1 MNILLI
7 GLRYHEVKEL
17 QDRFQEEFPHTKT
30 DFAISLR
37 DSWYRLNFA
46 SYDLIVLDSTTSEID
61 SEISVEEILEKTE
74 DIPLILMIA
83 PGANQKP
90 IELNAKKPKYII
102 EKKENFFDRL
112 MEMLKKG
119 EVTFDGLDL
128 SRQIQVKENLQK
140 TWQYFTASIHLN
152 KDPVA
157 IVNTSFEI
165 IEVNDAFL
173 SAFRLTREE
182 VIGSPCHRMIYNNV
196 TVCNESEW
204 TCPVRETLRLG
215 LEYKCSTTKLHHPD
229 YEDIKT
235 TIRAMP
241 IFGESN
247 QVEEVIIS
255 FHKETSQIPKIAAQP
270 FFDKNLLELMLSGL
284 SDGLIFCT
292 SENTLII
299 INQAAEFIFGVPKA
313 TLIGKSIL
321 ELPLGSGSSWL
332 ADVLKSAKSKMRFN
346 LLSLKTRI
354 NDQYVQIR
362 FAPIYGN
369 GQHYM
374 GGFLYLT
381 ELSDPSKNEEESEV
395 TLLEDKLFHLQQV
408 ITPNIIAE
416 G

>member
-46 SYDLIVLDSTTSEID
+46 SYDLIILDSTTPEAD
-61 SEISVEEILEKTE
+61 SEISCEEILQKSE

-90 IELNAKKPKYII
+90 IQLNAEKPKYVI
-102 EKKENFFDRL
+102 EKRENFGDRL
-112 MEMLKKG
+112 IEMLKNG

-128 SRQIQVKENLQK
+128 SRQIQIKENLQK
-140 TWQYFTASIHLN
+140 TWQYFTTSIHLN
-152 KDPVA
+152 KDPVV
-157 IVNTSFEI
+157 IVNKNFEI

-182 VIGSPCHRMIYNNV
+182 VIGSKCHRMIYNHENI
-196 TVCNESEW
+196 CNESEG
-204 TCPVRETLRLG
+204 TCPVQETLRLG
-215 LEYKCSTTKLHHPD
+215 MEYKCSTTKLHHPD

-247 QVEEVIIS
+247 KVEEVIIS
-255 FHKETSQIPKIAAQP
+255 FHKDTNLIPKIAAQP

-321 ELPLGSGSSWL
+321 DLPLGSGSSWL
-332 ADVLKSAKSKMRFN
+332 AEVLKAVKSKMRFN

-354 NDQYVQIR
+354 NNQFVQIR
-362 FAPIYGN
+362 FAPIYGD

-381 ELSDPSKNEEESEV
+381 ELTDSSKNEEEPEV
-395 TLLEDKLFHLQQV
+395 TFLEDKLFRLQQV

>member
-46 SYDLIVLDSTTSEID
+46 SYDLVILDSTTSEID
-61 SEISVEEILEKTE
+61 CEVSCEQILEKSE
-74 DIPLILMIA
+74 DIPIILIIA
-83 PGANQKP
+83 PGESRNPVAV
-90 IELNAKKPKYII
+90 NAKTPKHII
-102 EKKENFFDRL
+102 EKTDNFFDKL
-112 MEMLKKG
+112 VQMLQAG
-119 EVTFDGLDL
+119 DVTFDGLNI
-128 SRQIQVKENLQK
+128 SRQIQVNENLQK
-140 TWQYFTASIHLN
+140 TWQYFTTSIHLN
-152 KDPVA
+152 TDPVV
-157 IVNTSFEI
+157 IVNKRFEI

-182 VIGSPCHRMIYNNV
+182 VIGSPCHQVIYKQDK
-196 TVCNESEW
+196 VCSENEW
-204 TCPVRETLRLG
+204 TCPIQETLRLG
-215 LEYKCSTTKLHHPD
+215 MEYRSSTTKLNYPD
-229 YEDIKT
+229 CEDIKT
-235 TIRAMP
+235 IVRAMP

-247 QVEEVIIS
+247 KIEEVIIS
-255 FHKETSQIPKIAAQP
+255 FHKEASQVPKIAAQP

-284 SDGLIFCT
+284 SDGLLFCT
-292 SENTLII
+292 SENTIII

-313 TLIGKSIL
+313 KLIGKSIL
-321 ELPLGSGSSWL
+321 DLPLGSGASWL
-332 ADVLKSAKSKMRFN
+332 AEVLNAVKSKMRFN

-354 NDQYVQIR
+354 NDHYVQIR
-362 FAPIYGN
+362 FAPIYVK

-381 ELSDPSKNEEESEV
+381 ELSEAPKKEEEADITVME
-395 TLLEDKLFHLQQV
+395 EKLFHLQQV